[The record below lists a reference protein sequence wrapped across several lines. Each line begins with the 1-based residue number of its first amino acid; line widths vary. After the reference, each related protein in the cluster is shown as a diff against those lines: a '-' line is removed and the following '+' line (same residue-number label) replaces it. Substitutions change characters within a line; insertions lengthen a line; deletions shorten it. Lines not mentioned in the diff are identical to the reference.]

1 MNIKEEKSFCD
12 HKSGVILGSEARL
25 SYIKD
30 FASLIP
36 FYLEGGGAV
45 FLEMPVTEQSNLEPL
60 KKSLTQAFLDSQ
72 FVMYSKLRSGW
83 VSQWLFSQT
92 S

>member
-1 MNIKEEKSFCD
+1 M
-12 HKSGVILGSEARL
+12 ILGSEARL

-36 FYLEGGGAV
+36 FYLEGGALAIY
-45 FLEMPVTEQSNLEPL
+45 LEMPVTEQSNLEPL